1 MKKNLFFA
9 MMVLMV
15 MTACNK
21 KRTMDTLNGEWAVV
35 TIGEMIVSDS
45 TNAFMGFDITEKI
58 VYGSTGCNQLIGA
71 MPETLSTGT
80 PLFGALGCT
89 RKMCSNMT
97 VEDAML
103 PALSTVIDFKVEGNK
118 LYLLDATGNTVI
130 SLLKR

>member
-21 KRTMDTLNGEWAVV
+21 KKTMDTLNGEWAVV
-35 TIGEMIVSDS
+35 TIGEMTVPDS
-45 TNAFMGFDITEKI
+45 TNAFMGFDVTGKI
-58 VYGSTGCNQLIGA
+58 VYGSTGCNQLTGA

-80 PLFGALGCT
+80 PLFGTLGCT

-103 PALSTVIDFKVEGNK
+103 PALSTVVDFKVEGNK